1 MARISKITKRIALG
15 CIPLATLVLLTPKPQ
30 ASAQFDIFTAVL
42 GTVTGM
48 GGSIKQFNADTAE
61 IQNLQKQ
68 ILYPVQEFNN
78 IQSNATSVVNA
89 YRGWMNSVFGLNLA
103 SAQTTSG
110 QALERQMLSGFTST
124 NPSAQMGSLFTNAY
138 GSLPTPLQ
146 ATQSHVQAIDAGDA
160 GAQAGMQMSVMADSA
175 AASTV
180 QLANSLES
188 QALTTS
194 PGSAPQLEAQA
205 LASELNS
212 MAIEHKLLATQLRAE
227 ATRLGYKGDEFKLGA
242 TNGSN
247 AVQGIFGGAK

>member
-1 MARISKITKRIALG
+1 MARISEITKRIALG
-15 CIPLATLVLLTPKPQ
+15 CIPLAALIILTPKPQ
-30 ASAQFDIFTAVL
+30 ASGQFDIFTTVL

-48 GGSIKQFNADTAE
+48 GSSITQFNADTAQ

-68 ILYPVQEFNN
+68 VLYPVQDFNN

-110 QALERQMLSGFTST
+110 QALERQMLSGFTNT

-138 GSLPTPLQ
+138 GPLPTPAQ
-146 ATQSHVQAIDAGDA
+146 ATQIHVQAIDAGDA
-160 GAQAGMQMSVMADSA
+160 SAQASMQMSVMADAA

-180 QLANSLES
+180 QVANSIES

-205 LASELNS
+205 LASEISS
-212 MAIEHKLLATQLRAE
+212 MAIEHKLLAVQLRSE
-227 ATRLGYKGDEFKLGA
+227 AARLAYNGAQFKQAA
-242 TNGSN
+242 TNSGN
-247 AVQGIFGGAK
+247 AVQGVFGGAK

>member
-1 MARISKITKRIALG
+1 VASIAEITKRIALG
-15 CIPLATLVLLTPKPQ
+15 CIPLAALIILTPKPQ

-48 GGSIKQFNADTAE
+48 GDTIKQFNTDTAE
-61 IQNLQKQ
+61 IQNLQTQ

-78 IQSNATSVVNA
+78 IQSNATSVVNS

-110 QALERQMLSGFTST
+110 QALERQMLSGFTNT

-138 GSLPTPLQ
+138 GSLPNPSQ
-146 ATQSHVQAIDAGDA
+146 ATQTHVQAIDAGDA
-160 GAQAGMQMSVMADSA
+160 SAQAAMQMSVMADAS

-188 QALTTS
+188 QTLTTS

-227 ATRLGYKGDEFKLGA
+227 ATRLGYRGAEFKQGA
-242 TNGSN
+242 TSSGS